1 MENLNEGK
9 KKASA
14 YMAELAEI
22 DKQSAIVA
30 MEAKIDKLAEMV
42 EAKTQRLSMVSED
55 ENLSELIDKKRV
67 KMMEREIKEI
77 EKAKMKLEKLY
88 EKMSGGKKKEVV
100 KEEDPVDE
108 GHGMDS
114 MYDEDDS
121 VSEGGYGMPSYEE
134 DDDKPSMEEELDEAH
149 CNTEEDDVRE
159 ETNEE
164 VNRWQK
170 LAGISLQ
177 ENKILKEE
185 KFNGAI
191 IRKGSSDKAK
201 EDTKIVRQA
210 LKKTGIKFTNRGEF
224 GMDFK
229 DADLA
234 QIKKVIAGEKVGEF
248 IVSRDEN

>member
-77 EKAKMKLEKLY
+77 EKAKLKLEKLY
-88 EKMSGGKKKEVV
+88 EKMSGSKKKEVV
-100 KEEDPVDE
+100 DEEEKVDE
-108 GHGMDS
+108 MQDPNTGVVGDDS
-114 MYDEDDS
+114 MIHDYLDEGGYDSNYEEDDS
-121 VSEGGYGMPSYEE
+121 V
-134 DDDKPSMEEELDEAH
+134 K
-149 CNTEEDDVRE
+149 E

-164 VNRWQK
+164 VDRFRK
-170 LAGISLQ
+170 LAGL
-177 ENKILKEE
+177 
-185 KFNGAI
+185 
-191 IRKGSSDKAK
+191 
-201 EDTKIVRQA
+201 
-210 LKKTGIKFTNRGEF
+210 
-224 GMDFK
+224 
-229 DADLA
+229 
-234 QIKKVIAGEKVGEF
+234 
-248 IVSRDEN
+248 